1 MAWSDDFDPTLP
13 DGDVNTIDEGD
24 DQIRG
29 DKRAIRERLPWIY
42 GFAEGETNEA
52 KVGVNR
58 VPFNEN
64 SDNPVAVAD
73 QIILFAKQ
81 VAETEKAELFMIDE
95 DENVRQL
102 TSEGSWIG
110 GMEKEVKMWF
120 GAIADLPDGVYLCD
134 GDNGRPD
141 LTNKFI
147 ICAQEDDEGVAK
159 TELLV
164 TTWADETDY
173 VEGDLASF
181 GGANYICIQDH
192 TSNAAT
198 DRPGDGTN
206 WEDYWTELAASLYQ
220 TGGSIIHS
228 HYAGAL
234 CVPDH
239 AHAINLIGTTLG
251 GGSAASGQTTAGI
264 YMDGVLCSSEDDRP
278 KILGNTGESIHL
290 PPFYALAL
298 VSTYNVEE

>member
-1 MAWSDDFDPTLP
+1 MAWSDDFDPTMP

-29 DKRAIRERLPWIY
+29 DKRAIRERLPWVY
-42 GFAEGETNEA
+42 GFAEGEDNEA

-58 VPFNEN
+58 IPFNEN
-64 SDNPVAVAD
+64 SDNPTAVAD

-81 VAETEKAELFMIDE
+81 VAETAKAELFMIDE

-102 TSEGSWIG
+102 TSEGNWIG

-120 GAIADLPDGVYLCD
+120 GAIDDLPDGVFLCD
-134 GDNGRPD
+134 GDGGRPD

-147 ICAQEDDEGVAK
+147 ICAQEDDAGVAK

-164 TTWADETDY
+164 TAWVNETEY
-173 VEGDLASF
+173 LEGDLVSY

-192 TSNAAT
+192 TSNTAN
-198 DRPGDGTN
+198 DRPGSGSD
-206 WEDYWTELAASLYQ
+206 WASYWTELAAALYQ
-220 TGGSIIHS
+220 EGGSIIHS
-228 HYAGAL
+228 HYPGLL

-239 AHAINLIGTTLG
+239 GHAINLTGTTLG
-251 GGSAASGQTTAGI
+251 GGAAASGRTTDGI
-264 YMDGVLCSSEDDRP
+264 YVGGVLCSDEEDRP
-278 KILGNTGESIHL
+278 KILGTSGESIHL
-290 PPFYALAL
+290 PPFYALAM
-298 VSTYNVEE
+298 VSTYNEE